1 MSNDR
6 RPTIS
11 LFQKTAYLQD
21 PRPAIANPWLGS
33 ITRDHDSARWL
44 VMSSEQRIQASLPIV
59 RPRVSTFLFQCTAY
73 MFVEIFF
80 SVFSLV
86 VLVFILFS
94 VLGFDFSLD
103 TAFQD
108 IALFSRSKTKPL
120 VWPCL
125 PPYHFPWALS
135 ILLFLFS
142 SFSFLLF
149 AGPSVL

>member
-1 MSNDR
+1 
-6 RPTIS
+6 
-11 LFQKTAYLQD
+11 
-21 PRPAIANPWLGS
+21 
-33 ITRDHDSARWL
+33 
-44 VMSSEQRIQASLPIV
+44 MSSEQRLQASLPIV
-59 RPRVSTFLFQCTAY
+59 HLRVSTFLFQCTAY

-120 VWPCL
+120 V
-125 PPYHFPWALS
+125 
-135 ILLFLFS
+135 
-142 SFSFLLF
+142 
-149 AGPSVL
+149 